1 MAKLSIFAAVIL
13 AAAGVSCE
21 GEAWAGDIVP
31 TGASVATE
39 ASTPEACT
47 SLPADLARHH
57 GLRHD

>member
-31 TGASVATE
+31 TGASAATE
-39 ASTPEACT
+39 ASAPEACT
-47 SLPADLARHH
+47 SL
-57 GLRHD
+57 